1 MKSVS
6 NRLLV
11 ITCLLVVTGCANS
24 RQSEQAPPVA
34 ETVSTSASSQSAVA
48 PAEPI
53 KYGSFTRDQLT
64 QAILS
69 EMGGQRGHYDSAT
82 RSYYE
87 LAIET
92 RDAGIIRRALQFASA
107 TGESANV
114 LELAELWSSITPDDI
129 EPQLLLGYQ
138 FLETGQFE
146 QALQRMTRVIE
157 LGGNVDFTALTART
171 QDIPP
176 VQRAAIRSKIIELR
190 QFWPQELSLQYA
202 LIQLLDQDGDTSTAL
217 SELEKLEKQV
227 GESPQT
233 FLVHAQLQ
241 QKLGRTEDAMRTLQR
256 GVERYA
262 ESRLLRLSYAQA
274 LVAAGDLTAAR
285 EQFIILARQEPED
298 FETLYSLALL
308 NLEMAA
314 YDEARSIF
322 SRMIDVG
329 YRNNESRFYMG
340 YINETQGQINAAIGQ
355 YRQVQMDSN
364 NFLNAQRQVIRLLIA
379 QQRFNE
385 ASQWAASLT
394 AGQPRLTD
402 LFVTIE
408 ADALMRAEEYDR
420 AEQLLDTAIL
430 RNPENTDLLFART
443 LLHERQ
449 GDLAAAE
456 VDLRRI
462 IELEPDDAR
471 ALNHLGYT
479 LADRTERHHEAL
491 VLIERAL
498 AISPD
503 DPAIIDSFGWVLF
516 KLDRY
521 EEALFNLNRAYE
533 LFPDHE
539 VASHLGE
546 VLWMMGRKREAAEVW
561 DEALQQRPD
570 SELLREVM
578 QRLTSESNS

>member
-1 MKSVS
+1 MKSAI
-6 NRLLV
+6 NRFLF
-11 ITCLLVVTGCANS
+11 ISCLLAVTGCASS
-24 RQSEQAPPVA
+24 RQSEQASPA
-34 ETVSTSASSQSAVA
+34 AQTVDTPASPQHSSAA
-48 PAEPI
+48 AEPV

-69 EMGGQRGHYDSAT
+69 ELGGQRGHYDSAT
-82 RSYYE
+82 QSYYE

-146 QALQRMTRVIE
+146 QALRHMTRVIE

-171 QDIPP
+171 QDIP
-176 VQRAAIRSKIIELR
+176 VAQRTAIRNKISELR
-190 QFWPQELSLQYA
+190 QLWPQELSLHYA
-202 LIQLLDQDGDTSTAL
+202 LIELLDQEGNTATAL

-241 QKLGRTEDAMRTLQR
+241 QKLGRSDAAMQTLRR

-262 ESRLLRLSYAQA
+262 ESRLLRFSYAQV

-308 NLEMAA
+308 NLEMEA

-364 NFLNAQRQVIRLLIA
+364 NFLNAQRQVIRLLIS
-379 QQRFNE
+379 QQRFDE
-385 ASQWAASLT
+385 AREWAASLT

-420 AEQLLDTAIL
+420 AEQLLDNAIL
-430 RNPENTDLLFART
+430 RTPDNTDLLFART
-443 LLHERQ
+443 LLHERL
-449 GDLAAAE
+449 GDMAAAE
-456 VDLRRI
+456 IDLRRI
-462 IELEPDDAR
+462 IELEPNDAR

-479 LADRTERHHEAL
+479 LADRTERHQEAL
-491 VLIERAL
+491 VLIERAVT
-498 AISPD
+498 ISPD
-503 DPAIIDSFGWVLF
+503 DPAIIDSLGWVLF
-516 KLDRY
+516 KLNRY

-539 VASHLGE
+539 VAAHLGE
-546 VLWMMGRKREAAEVW
+546 VLWVMGRQREAVQVW
-561 DEALQQRPD
+561 DEALRQHPD

-578 QRLTSESNS
+578 GRLTSEASS